1 MENSIGYKELAEL
14 IGKRYDISDRAPVLK
29 HLCWDSRK
37 ANPSSVFFCIVGA
50 ISDGHD
56 YALAA
61 YMNGCR
67 VFVCERRPAGLPSDA
82 LVIIAK
88 DGTRTALAEVA
99 AEFYGHPE
107 REMTLIGITGTK
119 GKTTTACLIRSLLGK
134 CGTEIGYIGTNGVEF
149 LNYHYDTVNT
159 TPESC
164 EIFFYLALMK
174 DCGVNIAVIEAS
186 SQALL
191 LDRLHG
197 ITFEVC
203 AFTNLSPDHIGL
215 HEHPSYENYREC
227 KLKLFSEHCMG
238 TAVVNIDSEE
248 APAFISAAQGAKARV
263 ITCSCE
269 GKAADFCADI
279 IKSEKATT
287 SPTSTFICT
296 DRSGSV
302 EIRLP
307 LPGDYNVSNALLAF
321 AVCSL
326 FTDKRE
332 SLVKAFSDAKVRG
345 RFESFV
351 SEGVTYIID
360 YAHNG
365 ASLHAVLAALREC
378 RPKRLICLF
387 GSVGGRTFSRR
398 GQLAKAAAD
407 LADTVIVT
415 SDNPDEEDP
424 EKIIDDICAA
434 LPRGTEY
441 FRIADRAEAIRFAVR
456 NAHSGDMVLLAG
468 KGHENYQLIRGEKVP
483 FCEAEIVRE
492 ACAEKAAKV

>member
-1 MENSIGYKELAEL
+1 MENSIRYSELAEA
-14 IGKRYDISDRAPVLK
+14 IGKRYDISDFDPELK

-37 ANPSSVFFCIVGA
+37 ANQTSAFFCIVGA
-50 ISDGHD
+50 IADGHD

-88 DGTRTALAEVA
+88 DGTRVALAEAA

-107 REMTLIGITGTK
+107 RNMTLIGITGTK

-164 EIFFYLALMK
+164 EILFYLSLMM
-174 DCGVNIAVIEAS
+174 DCGVKIAVIEAS

-197 ITFEVC
+197 ITFDVC
-203 AFTNLSPDHIGL
+203 VFTNLSPDHIGL
-215 HEHPSYENYREC
+215 HEHPSFENYREC
-227 KLKLFSEHCMG
+227 KLKLFSEHCAG
-238 TAVVNIDSEE
+238 TAVVNIDSKE
-248 APAFISAAQGAKARV
+248 APAFIEAARGSR
-263 ITCSCE
+263 ILTCSCE
-269 GKAADFCADI
+269 GRDADFRADG
-279 IKSEKATT
+279 IKTEKNTATPKT
-287 SPTSTFICT
+287 SFICT
-296 DRSGSV
+296 DKDGSA
-302 EIRLP
+302 ELCIP
-307 LPGDYNVSNALLAF
+307 FPGDYNVSNALLAY

-326 FTDKRE
+326 FTERKE
-332 SLVKAFSDAKVRG
+332 MLGSALSDAKVRG
-345 RFESFV
+345 RFETFISD
-351 SEGVTYIID
+351 GVRYIID

-365 ASLHAVLAALREC
+365 ASLRAVLSALHEC
-378 RPKRLICLF
+378 DPKRLICLF

-398 GQLAKAAAD
+398 GQLARAAAEF
-407 LADTVIVT
+407 ADMIIVT
-415 SDNPDEEDP
+415 SDNPDDEDP

-434 LPRGTEY
+434 LPEGIEY
-441 FRIADRAEAIRFAVR
+441 TRITDRAEAIRFAVR
-456 NAHSGDMVLLAG
+456 EAKDGDIVLLAG
-468 KGHENYQLIRGEKVP
+468 KGHENYQFIKGVKVP
-483 FCEAEIVRE
+483 FCEAEIVKK
-492 ACAEKAAKV
+492 ACEEKAAKV